1 MYPESTDFNQYL
13 IDLPELQFR
22 SKQIQDL
29 YNHLFGNSNNEISII
44 NKAFRFACNN
54 IFHCSAGEK

>member
-1 MYPESTDFNQYL
+1 MHPESTDFNQYL

-29 YNHLFGNSNNEISII
+29 SNHLFKNSNNEISII
-44 NKAFRFACNN
+44 NKASRFVCND
-54 IFHCSAGEK
+54 ISHCSAGGK